1 MVKTDRADK
10 SGAQV
15 KSHKIYFAGS
25 ITAGRGDQPI
35 YEAIVDELRK
45 YGTISTELIG
55 SPNLL
60 EAGETMSDSAIHDRD
75 VAWLL
80 ASDCVVAEV
89 TNPSLGVG
97 YEIGL
102 STQAKIPV
110 LCLYR
115 ALPDRRLSAMI
126 AGCKLVQVNRYSDIV
141 EVPTLLAEFFESLS
155 LSEST
160 TP

>member
-1 MVKTDRADK
+1 MHKNL
-10 SGAQV
+10 
-15 KSHKIYFAGS
+15 KIYFAGS

-35 YEAIVDELRK
+35 YEQIVDELRK

-60 EAGETMSDSAIHDRD
+60 ATGEAMSDKAIHDRD
-75 VAWLL
+75 VAWLM

-102 STQAKIPV
+102 ATQARIPV

-115 ALPDRRLSAMI
+115 ALPERRLSAMI
-126 AGCKLVQVNRYSDIV
+126 AGCNLVQVNRYSEIG
-141 EVPTLLAEFFESLS
+141 EVPLLLAQFFQSLS
-155 LSEST
+155 LPQST
-160 TP
+160 SG

>member
-1 MVKTDRADK
+1 LTGI
-10 SGAQV
+10 S
-15 KSHKIYFAGS
+15 
-25 ITAGRGDQPI
+25 
-35 YEAIVDELRK
+35 RK
-45 YGTISTELIG
+45 YGTIATELIG

-60 EAGETMSDSAIHDRD
+60 DEGETLSDKAIHDRD

-102 STQAKIPV
+102 ATKTKIPV

-115 ALPDRRLSAMI
+115 AVPDRRLSAMI
-126 AGCKLVQVNRYSDIV
+126 AGCNLVQVNSYGDV
-141 EVPTLLAEFFESLS
+141 AEVAPLLAEFFQSLRVRNS
-155 LSEST
+155 S
-160 TP
+160 

>member
-1 MVKTDRADK
+1 MTGI
-10 SGAQV
+10 S
-15 KSHKIYFAGS
+15 
-25 ITAGRGDQPI
+25 
-35 YEAIVDELRK
+35 RK
-45 YGTISTELIG
+45 YGTIATELIG

-60 EAGETMSDSAIHDRD
+60 DEGETLSDKAIHDRD

-102 STQAKIPV
+102 ATKTKIPV

-115 ALPDRRLSAMI
+115 AVPDRRLSAMI
-126 AGCKLVQVNRYSDIV
+126 AGCNLVQVNSYGDV
-141 EVPTLLAEFFESLS
+141 AEVAPLLAEFFQSLRVRNS
-155 LSEST
+155 S
-160 TP
+160 

>member
-1 MVKTDRADK
+1 MHKNF
-10 SGAQV
+10 
-15 KSHKIYFAGS
+15 KIYFAGS

-35 YEAIVDELRK
+35 YEQIVDELRK

-60 EAGETMSDSAIHDRD
+60 ATGETMSDKAIHDRD
-75 VAWLL
+75 VAWLM

-102 STQAKIPV
+102 ATQARIPV

-115 ALPDRRLSAMI
+115 ALPERRLSAMI
-126 AGCKLVQVNRYSDIV
+126 AGCNLVQVNRYSEMG
-141 EVPTLLAEFFESLS
+141 EVPLLLAQFFQSLS
-155 LSEST
+155 GLQSASG
-160 TP
+160 

>member
-1 MVKTDRADK
+1 ML
-10 SGAQV
+10 
-15 KSHKIYFAGS
+15 KIYFAGS
-25 ITAGRGDQPI
+25 IAP
-35 YEAIVDELRK
+35 
-45 YGTISTELIG
+45 ELIG

-60 EAGETMSDSAIHDRD
+60 DEGETMSDKAIHDRD
-75 VAWLL
+75 VAWLM

-102 STQAKIPV
+102 ASQAKIPV

-126 AGCKLVQVNRYSDIV
+126 AGCDLVQVNCYSDIV
-141 EVPTLLAEFFESLS
+141 QVAPLLAEFFQSLS
-155 LSEST
+155 LSIGN
-160 TP
+160 

>member
-1 MVKTDRADK
+1 MSKK
-10 SGAQV
+10 QV
-15 KSHKIYFAGS
+15 PMLKIYFAGS
-25 ITAGRGDQPI
+25 ITAGRADQPI
-35 YEAIVDELRK
+35 YEQIVDELRK
-45 YGTISTELIG
+45 YGTIATELIG

-60 EAGETMSDSAIHDRD
+60 DKGETMSDKAIHDRD

-102 STQAKIPV
+102 ATQAKIPV

-115 ALPDRRLSAMI
+115 ALPGRRLSAMI
-126 AGCKLVQVNRYSDIV
+126 AGCNFVQVNRYSDIAQV
-141 EVPTLLAEFFESLS
+141 APLLAEFFQSLS
-155 LSEST
+155 LRIGN
-160 TP
+160 

>member
-1 MVKTDRADK
+1 VL
-10 SGAQV
+10 
-15 KSHKIYFAGS
+15 KIYFAGS

-35 YEAIVDELRK
+35 YEQIIDELRK

-60 EAGETMSDSAIHDRD
+60 VGGETISDQSIHDRD

-102 STQAKIPV
+102 ATQAKIPV

-115 ALPDRRLSAMI
+115 PLPERRLSAMI
-126 AGCKLVQVNRYSDIV
+126 AGCNLVQVNRYSDV
-141 EVPTLLAEFFESLS
+141 AEVAPVLAEFFKSMAREESAAI
-155 LSEST
+155 
-160 TP
+160 